1 MADAAETIT
10 EIIRPFGDGKNAF
23 RLAYAAVSD
32 WEKRRDRSL
41 FAVYNRM
48 LRNNIVF
55 LDDVREILHMALV
68 AAGMKP
74 EAATTLVK
82 TWVELRPLGETYPL
96 ALEVMDAFFFG
107 NAEYLARDEAAQAER
122 VKFLAQTSQEE

>member
-1 MADAAETIT
+1 MTEAAAAIA
-10 EIIRPFGDGKNAF
+10 EIVRPFGDGDSTF
-23 RLAYAAVSD
+23 CLTYPTVSD

-48 LRNNIVF
+48 LRNNVVF

-68 AAGMKP
+68 GAGVKP
-74 EAATTLVK
+74 EAATAQVR
-82 TWVELRPLGETYPL
+82 TWVELRPIGETYPL

-122 VKFLAQTSQEE
+122 VKFLAQAAQE